1 MFLVKLLTFFLS
13 YIVSS
18 YILYFITLKLN
29 LKKYINKNTK
39 RKIIT
44 LTLCFLIYMLGN
56 NIIDRLAI
64 TGNYHTILRALLF
77 SIIPMTICIID
88 FNSLKQKK
96 VS

>member
-1 MFLVKLLTFFLS
+1 MFLVKLLIFLLS

-39 RKIIT
+39 RKFIA
-44 LTLCFLIYMLGN
+44 LALCFFIYLLGN
-56 NIIDRLAI
+56 NIMDRLAI

-77 SIIPMTICIID
+77 STIPITVCITD
-88 FNSLKQKK
+88 FNSLKRKK
-96 VS
+96 MS